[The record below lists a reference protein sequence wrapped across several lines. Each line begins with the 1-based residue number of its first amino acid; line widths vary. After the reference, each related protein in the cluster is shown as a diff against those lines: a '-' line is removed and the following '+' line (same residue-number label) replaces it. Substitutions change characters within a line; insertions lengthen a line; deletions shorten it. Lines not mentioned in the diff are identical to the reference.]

1 MGQKNIFIALFFICI
16 GYTQADAGL
25 VGLFS
30 KEEIFK
36 RENPE
41 RIIEWQRT
49 NHQKG
54 HKTPAKST
62 DKKHGKDTGITDQ
75 TTNSNITSDKNT
87 SPATHEH
94 LGSAKALWYPD
105 YRHAP
110 FEASA
115 ESKTVDPQATNYEK
129 EEGFTQNYAQIH
141 GFYEHLSTYY
151 FPYQPYY
158 KHPLFYWMHEEK
170 NDRKVWADFTTWTR
184 SVFTAKPGN
193 PHKFK
198 YYSAEQP
205 DGTKAY
211 VPFDERFRHA
221 WTALYLADPSS
232 IAAFGY
238 YAMTMLPQEKLLM
251 DNYEYPMEDRK
262 QGIINSRKNLLL
274 LYTDKFEQMRE
285 DRDRI
290 ACTLAIKYL
299 KFNDVV
305 KYVKERFGEYKTANN
320 AYGKLLGGWVGHAV
334 YEKILL
340 HHKDYKA
347 TAPGLSQ
354 LKNLNQEFL
363 NSYDDLSNELIIFI
377 AASKAVT
384 VSADIKTPAT
394 AAARAHVG
402 DAFEGILFYN
412 IKWNGVKESSI
423 SKRIVDYTIPIAIIF
438 NENGKHLLRN
448 GVLHKSLDG
457 LYSIS
462 IDEKEADKE

>member
-25 VGLFS
+25 VGLFN
-30 KEEIFK
+30 KEAIFK

-41 RIIEWQRT
+41 TIIEWQRT

-54 HKTPAKST
+54 HKTPPKST

-75 TTNSNITSDKNT
+75 TTNGNITSDKNT
-87 SPATHEH
+87 SPATPEH
-94 LGSAKALWYPD
+94 SGSAKALWYPD

-170 NDRKVWADFTTWTR
+170 NDRKIWADFTTWTR
-184 SVFTAKPGN
+184 SVFTAKPGK

-262 QGIINSRKNLLL
+262 QGIINSRKNL
-274 LYTDKFEQMRE
+274 
-285 DRDRI
+285 
-290 ACTLAIKYL
+290 
-299 KFNDVV
+299 
-305 KYVKERFGEYKTANN
+305 
-320 AYGKLLGGWVGHAV
+320 
-334 YEKILL
+334 
-340 HHKDYKA
+340 
-347 TAPGLSQ
+347 S
-354 LKNLNQEFL
+354 
-363 NSYDDLSNELIIFI
+363 
-377 AASKAVT
+377 
-384 VSADIKTPAT
+384 
-394 AAARAHVG
+394 
-402 DAFEGILFYN
+402 
-412 IKWNGVKESSI
+412 
-423 SKRIVDYTIPIAIIF
+423 
-438 NENGKHLLRN
+438 
-448 GVLHKSLDG
+448 
-457 LYSIS
+457 
-462 IDEKEADKE
+462 